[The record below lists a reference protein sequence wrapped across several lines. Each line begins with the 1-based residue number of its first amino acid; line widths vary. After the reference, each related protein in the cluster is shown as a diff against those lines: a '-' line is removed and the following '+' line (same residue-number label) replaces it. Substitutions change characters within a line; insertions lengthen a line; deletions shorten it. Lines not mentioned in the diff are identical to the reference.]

1 MAAINCTLFRILN
14 KANSYI
20 MQKATVELKKPCL
33 VNLDA
38 VVPDENGRFC
48 GVCQKS
54 VIDFTKKSPEEIAS
68 YLQKNIAQKPCGT
81 FNSWDVKSDHE
92 IDRLILFLQGKRLR
106 FLAVL
111 IIGLLFITGCR
122 IRTRGVVAY
131 SENPRTLG
139 GTTTQPHISDSL
151 SVPKPK

>member
-1 MAAINCTLFRILN
+1 
-14 KANSYI
+14 
-20 MQKATVELKKPCL
+20 MQQAKIEIKKPCL
-33 VNLDA
+33 VNLDG

-48 GVCQKS
+48 SVCQKS
-54 VIDFTKKSPEEIAS
+54 VVDFTHMSPQEIAV
-68 YLQKNIAQKPCGT
+68 YFQQQHTEKHCGT
-81 FNSWDVKSDHE
+81 FNSWDVKSDNK
-92 IDRLILFLQGKRLR
+92 IDRLILFLQNKRLK

-139 GTTTQPHISDSL
+139 GTTTQPYMNKDSI
-151 SVPKPK
+151 PAPGPR